1 MKKSAT
7 DALRDHGFRV
17 TPQRAVIL
25 EVLAEVEGHR
35 HLTAQEVFALAHGRL
50 PGLNVAT
57 VYRSL
62 LALTEAGLTEEMVT
76 SADVVRF
83 SLKDP
88 SHQHCHLYCRACG
101 KVLEFESTVL
111 ASVAA
116 EILERYGFAI
126 DIPHLTLNGECVDCK
141 SLPGSHHHHGDV

>member
-1 MKKSAT
+1 MQQKIQET
-7 DALRDHGFRV
+7 LRHHGFRV

-25 EVLAEVEGHR
+25 SILGEVQGHQ
-35 HLTAQEVFALAHGRL
+35 HLTAQEVFALAQDRL

-62 LALTEAGLTEEMVT
+62 LSLTEAGLTEQMVT

-88 SHQHCHLYCRACG
+88 EHQHCHLFCRVCN
-101 KVLEFESTVL
+101 KVLEFESTLL
-111 ASVAA
+111 APMAA
-116 EILERYGFAI
+116 ELHERYGFSI
-126 DIPHLTLNGECVDCK
+126 DVPHLTLNGICNDCK
-141 SLPGSHHHHGDV
+141 S